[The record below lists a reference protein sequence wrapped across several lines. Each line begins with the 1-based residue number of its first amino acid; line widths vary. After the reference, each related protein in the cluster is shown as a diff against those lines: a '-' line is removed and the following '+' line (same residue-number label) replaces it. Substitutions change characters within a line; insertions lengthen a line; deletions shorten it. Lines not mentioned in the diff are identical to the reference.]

1 MKRDSPASSK
11 LLALRSSEGPGKASD
26 IFDHQKGTISGTE
39 EKEGSWWSIDLG
51 PSFRLAITH
60 YSLRQGQRDGASAL
74 TRWQLEGSNDE
85 INRKELET
93 IHNKNDVQFTAP
105 PPFYTGTWSV
115 GGEVGAFRYFRIFQ
129 TGRNSS
135 HKYGIYLSGIELFG
149 MLLYI

>member
-1 MKRDSPASSK
+1 MKRDSSASSK
-11 LLALRSSEGPGKASD
+11 LLSSRSSEGPGKASD
-26 IFDHQKGTISGTE
+26 IFDHKKGTISGTE

-74 TRWQLEGSNDE
+74 TLWQLEGSNDE
-85 INRKELET
+85 INWKELET

-115 GGEVGAFRYFRIFQ
+115 GGEVGAFRHFRIFQ
-129 TGRNSS
+129 TGRNSC

-149 MLLYI
+149 MLVYI

>member
-1 MKRDSPASSK
+1 MKRDSSASSK
-11 LLALRSSEGPGKASD
+11 LLATRSSEGPGKASD

-51 PSFRLAITH
+51 PSFRLA
-60 YSLRQGQRDGASAL
+60 
-74 TRWQLEGSNDE
+74 
-85 INRKELET
+85 K
-93 IHNKNDVQFTAP
+93 FTAP

-115 GGEVGAFRYFRIFQ
+115 GGEVGAFRYFQIFQ